1 MSDIQPVIIDF
12 PLRGDN
18 WVAYNSP
25 GDRVPSH
32 GTDML
37 GQRYAF
43 DFLRV
48 DDRRKLRTSPGSTL
62 RLSVVGTAA
71 RDCYAWDAT
80 IFAPFDAEV
89 VAVRDG
95 ISEPVWIH
103 PVREILR
110 MIRNAVTFRESKL
123 PMILGNHVIL
133 RRADGIFAGFA
144 HLRPGSVAVAVGQSV
159 RTGDVLGRVGHTGNS
174 TNPHLHF
181 QLMDTDDLMK
191 AQGIPVAFRA
201 YEVRAG
207 DTWRP
212 VSEGVPRRSERIR
225 YENGSR
231 QPTGD

>member
-1 MSDIQPVIIDF
+1 MSSPDPVIIDF

-48 DDRRKLRTSPGSTL
+48 DDRTKLRTSPGSAL
-62 RLSVVGTAA
+62 RAYLVGTAT

-80 IFAPFDAEV
+80 IHAPFDAEV
-89 VAVRDG
+89 VGVRDG
-95 ISEPVWIH
+95 ISERSWIH
-103 PVREILR
+103 PVREVVR
-110 MIRNAVTFRESKL
+110 MVRNAVTFKESKL

-133 RRADGIFAGFA
+133 RRTDGIFAGFA

-201 YEVRAG
+201 YEVRVG
-207 DTWRP
+207 DTWRA
-212 VSEGVPRRSERIR
+212 VVDGVPRRTERIR
-225 YENGSR
+225 YDG
-231 QPTGD
+231 